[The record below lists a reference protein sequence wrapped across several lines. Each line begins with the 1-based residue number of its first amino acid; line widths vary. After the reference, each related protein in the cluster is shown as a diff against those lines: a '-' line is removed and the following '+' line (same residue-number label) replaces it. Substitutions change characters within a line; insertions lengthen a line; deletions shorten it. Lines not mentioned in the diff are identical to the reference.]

1 MSTESRELSDKIDKK
16 LKIYT
21 IWTYLLW
28 IAAAILVATFSITMF
43 VSITEVRKQTNLLVS
58 CTTPTGACYK
68 SGDRRHSGAVQL
80 ITENQKRIVTAAAYC
95 AKLPGNTTLAQIEDC
110 TNKELQK

>member
-1 MSTESRELSDKIDKK
+1 MSTDTRELSDKIDRKI
-16 LKIYT
+16 KIYN

-28 IAAAILVATFSITMF
+28 IAAAILVATFSVTMF
-43 VSITEVRKQTNLLVS
+43 VSITEVRKQTDLLVS
-58 CTTPTGACYK
+58 CTTPTGQCYK
-68 SGDRRHSGAVQL
+68 SGDRRQSGAVQL
-80 ITENQKRIVTAAAYC
+80 ITDTQKKIVTAAAYC